1 MWTPVYAHPRPFMRT
16 ARMRQTNGKGQ
27 IAFEWE
33 RERENEE
40 ERTGRDL
47 CSVSC
52 SVAVNWP
59 CCLAHLSVIR
69 GTAWIGVSA
78 LARDNLSITGA
89 IPSLHIG
96 PATAS
101 GFCSAADPWVG
112 PYLICTTERSV
123 PPERNATI
131 CAVVPVPLRLFKVIP
146 EVTNC
151 YALNYVL
158 SQGSFRSRAALRA
171 HDSCSSA
178 LCG

>member
-1 MWTPVYAHPRPFMRT
+1 MLIRGLLWEQRAWG
-16 ARMRQTNGKGQ
+16 RQMEKDKLLVNESGKEKMKKRGQ
-27 IAFEWE
+27 GEICAQW
-33 RERENEE
+33 
-40 ERTGRDL
+40 
-47 CSVSC
+47 
-52 SVAVNWP
+52 AVLWLWIGP

-78 LARDNLSITGA
+78 LAQDKLSITGA

-96 PATAS
+96 PAAAS
-101 GFCSAADPWVG
+101 GFCSVADPWVG

-158 SQGSFRSRAALRA
+158 SEGSFRSRAALWA

-178 LCG
+178 LGG